1 MVKTG
6 SKTGSQ
12 RLDKAYTLQ
21 TPADNAAYYRDFAQ
35 TYDSGFV
42 AETGYVYPREIAR
55 LFEAEAGAAD
65 RPVLD
70 VGAGTG
76 LVAAHLGDLPVDGPV
91 DGIDISPEMLARAAA
106 KGLYRNRIVAD
117 LTGPLAIADASY
129 GALISAGTFT
139 HGHVG
144 PVCLPEL
151 LRIAR
156 PGALFCLGVNLA
168 VFDSAGFGS
177 DFARLVAEGRIGP
190 VDFRAVTFYVGVEH
204 EHSADNGVAAV
215 FRKR

>member
-1 MVKTG
+1 MAKTG
-6 SKTGSQ
+6 GTTGTQ
-12 RLDKAYTLQ
+12 RLDAAYALQ
-21 TPADNAAYYRDFAQ
+21 TPADNAAYYRGFAQ

-42 AETGYVYPREIAR
+42 AETGP
-55 LFEAEAGAAD
+55 GD
-65 RPVLD
+65 CPVLD

-76 LVAAHLGDLPVDGPV
+76 QVAAHLGAIPVDGV
-91 DGIDISPEMLARAAA
+91 DISPEMLAVAEA
-106 KGLYRNRIVAD
+106 KGLYRNRITAD
-117 LTGPLAIADASY
+117 LTGPLAVADASY

-144 PVCLPEL
+144 PVCLEEL

-156 PGALFCLGVNLA
+156 TGALFCLGVNLA

-177 DFARLVAEGRIGP
+177 AFARLVAAGRIGP
-190 VDFRAVTFYVGVEH
+190 VDFRTVTFYEGVEH
-204 EHSADNGVAAV
+204 EHSADSGVAAV